1 MLVTGVAS
9 NLCFDLLTGQSPGE
23 ESPPN
28 DGFVPIHRS
37 LNEASSVVA
46 RTTLPADATMLFD
59 GGNMLIALRRPT
71 RTRDRCGPRWN
82 DDVSLRMSI
91 RHSVVD
97 SLTIICAVGYHRRD
111 PRCDL
116 IKKTHYFRYVADIV
130 LRQFNG
136 DDFMRFGIDAE
147 MQFAPTPRGTNT
159 TLLIQPLALAIDLQ
173 TSTVDE
179 EMEWFVTTNRPW
191 QNGQPA
197 PSAAQCRVVGNC
209 NIDVEQSRNRSQQ
222 SFSLTQRLVEHQA
235 KRKRGLDGYCR
246 IDRLTATPSG
256 GWCTPLSDRLVGE
269 PHRQCTPPHQS
280 CVIVRPV
287 RDTIFR
293 GGDFVATRFVELVRH
308 GFLHRG
314 KGQSA
319 TLPFGHLAATPVRTI
334 SSEGKRSTRVADV
347 IQPNLRVHA
356 IKLHVTPGRDQ
367 FGRRAVGL
375 AARTATAAAQL
386 MPRVLNM
393 RDLPDGVPDGA
404 IYCGRPMPRRHLS
417 GSPFANPFK
426 LRRNA
431 TARRGALFSHG
442 AGSFLWRSL

>member
-1 MLVTGVAS
+1 MAVVSPCQSLVAVRSPEDRSGRYRRLPAGHRLLCCHGALLRELLRRRACQLVEASTDPRGGWHTNACHPVQHVAS

-147 MQFAPTPRGTNT
+147 MQFAPTPR
-159 TLLIQPLALAIDLQ
+159 
-173 TSTVDE
+173 E
-179 EMEWFVTTNRPW
+179 
-191 QNGQPA
+191 
-197 PSAAQCRVVGNC
+197 
-209 NIDVEQSRNRSQQ
+209 
-222 SFSLTQRLVEHQA
+222 
-235 KRKRGLDGYCR
+235 R
-246 IDRLTATPSG
+246 IP
-256 GWCTPLSDRLVGE
+256 
-269 PHRQCTPPHQS
+269 
-280 CVIVRPV
+280 
-287 RDTIFR
+287 
-293 GGDFVATRFVELVRH
+293 RF
-308 GFLHRG
+308 
-314 KGQSA
+314 
-319 TLPFGHLAATPVRTI
+319 
-334 SSEGKRSTRVADV
+334 
-347 IQPNLRVHA
+347 
-356 IKLHVTPGRDQ
+356 
-367 FGRRAVGL
+367 
-375 AARTATAAAQL
+375 
-386 MPRVLNM
+386 
-393 RDLPDGVPDGA
+393 
-404 IYCGRPMPRRHLS
+404 
-417 GSPFANPFK
+417 
-426 LRRNA
+426 
-431 TARRGALFSHG
+431 
-442 AGSFLWRSL
+442 

>member
-1 MLVTGVAS
+1 MAAGVSKCIYGALCCANIAPAATCPPVEASPNPDGGWHTNACHPVQHVAS

-111 PRCDL
+111 PHCDL

-179 EMEWFVTTNRPW
+179 EMEWFVTTNRP
-191 QNGQPA
+191 
-197 PSAAQCRVVGNC
+197 
-209 NIDVEQSRNRSQQ
+209 
-222 SFSLTQRLVEHQA
+222 
-235 KRKRGLDGYCR
+235 
-246 IDRLTATPSG
+246 
-256 GWCTPLSDRLVGE
+256 
-269 PHRQCTPPHQS
+269 
-280 CVIVRPV
+280 
-287 RDTIFR
+287 
-293 GGDFVATRFVELVRH
+293 
-308 GFLHRG
+308 
-314 KGQSA
+314 
-319 TLPFGHLAATPVRTI
+319 LA
-334 SSEGKRSTRVADV
+334 EWSTRPLGGSMSCGRESQYRCRAEPRSIAAVLQSDAVAGG
-347 IQPNLRVHA
+347 
-356 IKLHVTPGRDQ
+356 TPGE
-367 FGRRAVGL
+367 A
-375 AARTATAAAQL
+375 
-386 MPRVLNM
+386 
-393 RDLPDGVPDGA
+393 
-404 IYCGRPMPRRHLS
+404 
-417 GSPFANPFK
+417 
-426 LRRNA
+426 
-431 TARRGALFSHG
+431 
-442 AGSFLWRSL
+442 